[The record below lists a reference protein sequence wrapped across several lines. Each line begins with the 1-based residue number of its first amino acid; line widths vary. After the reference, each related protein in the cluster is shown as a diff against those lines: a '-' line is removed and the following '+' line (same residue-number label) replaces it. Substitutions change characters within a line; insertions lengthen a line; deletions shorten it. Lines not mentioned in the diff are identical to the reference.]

1 MNTDNPFIFQG
12 RARKINI
19 VSSDYGFGLAPGPVE
34 EIEQR
39 LTITANGRIWFS
51 GYHLGQSF
59 EKYVRGR
66 RKNFSIGKEAA
77 ARILNSVG
85 TYFSQEH
92 EIEFSTDIGIW
103 NMIITNDEGKP
114 YKYTGSSCCDFE
126 VDGADLS
133 DLIRDTL
140 GMPDLFVFDGNSKP
154 DRVDKIT
161 INYHRLTTAKPH
173 ALPNDLAEDC
183 QWDYSE
189 KLVLDRRTQTLEYTQ
204 DMGSD
209 GIVSRKYSGGDGV
222 IRLLD
227 DLDADRIFGCIAEN
241 DPGVIENSLET
252 KLYEIIVDFKK
263 RSQLV
268 INGTF
273 KQNGLPSDFPEL
285 AEGILNLMQRFGT
298 GEILNP
304 AFYNKTNRK
313 RDDYIFCS
321 VEFNDKGKSYYY
333 LTEDDTLKIGDKVVV
348 AVGDES
354 HLAIAKIIG
363 IEYFPEDQVPFPI
376 NRTKPILR
384 KCTKD
389 ELHAPQPIFVDFNED
404 L

>member
-1 MNTDNPFIFQG
+1 MNTDSPCIFQG
-12 RARKINI
+12 RASKINI
-19 VSSDYGFGLAPGPVE
+19 VSSDTGFGLAPGPEE

-39 LTITANGRIWFS
+39 LTITANGRVWFS
-51 GYHLGQSF
+51 GYHFHMGY
-59 EKYVRGR
+59 EKYLCGR

-77 ARILNSVG
+77 AGILNSVG

-92 EIEFSTDIGIW
+92 EIEFATDIGIW

-126 VDGADLS
+126 VDGIDLS

-140 GMPDLFVFDGNSKP
+140 GMPDLFVFDGNFKP

-161 INYHRLTTAKPH
+161 INYHRLTTANPH
-173 ALPNDLAEDC
+173 ALPNDLVEDC

-209 GIVSRKYSGGDGV
+209 GIVSRKYRGGDGV
-222 IRLLD
+222 VDLLD
-227 DLDADRIFGCIAEN
+227 GLDADSIFGCIAEN
-241 DPGVIENSLET
+241 DPDIIENALEI
-252 KLYEIIVDFKK
+252 KVYEIIVDFKK

-273 KQNGLPSDFPEL
+273 NQNGLPSDFPEL
-285 AEGILNLMQRFGT
+285 AEDILNLMQRFGT
-298 GEILNP
+298 GEILDP
-304 AFYNKTNRK
+304 AFYNRSNRK

-363 IEYFPEDQVPFPI
+363 IEYFPEEKVPFPI
-376 NRTKPILR
+376 NSTKPILR
-384 KCTKD
+384 KCT
-389 ELHAPQPIFVDFNED
+389 EGESHPPQPIIINFDEGF
-404 L
+404 

>member
-1 MNTDNPFIFQG
+1 MNTDEPFIFQG
-12 RARKINI
+12 SASKITIISNNI
-19 VSSDYGFGLAPGPVE
+19 SFGPCPEPDE
-34 EIEQR
+34 EVEQR
-39 LTITANGRIWFS
+39 LTINANGRVWFS
-51 GYHLGQSF
+51 GYNFGQGF
-59 EKYVRGR
+59 DQYVRGR
-66 RKNFSIGKEAA
+66 RKNFSIGNEAA
-77 ARILNSVG
+77 ARILDLVG
-85 TYFSQEH
+85 AYFSQER
-92 EIEFSTDIGIW
+92 EIEFVTDIGSW
-103 NMIITNDEGKP
+103 DLIITNAEGKL

-126 VDGADLS
+126 VDGVDLS

-140 GMPDLFVFDGNSKP
+140 GMHDLFIFDGNFKP

-161 INYHRLTTAKPH
+161 IDYHKQTTARPH
-173 ALPNDLAEDC
+173 ALINDLVGDC

-189 KLVLDRRTQTLEYTQ
+189 KLVLDRKTQTLEYLQ
-204 DMGSD
+204 DMGSE
-209 GIVSRKYSGGDGV
+209 GIISRKYIGGDGV
-222 IRLLD
+222 VDLLD
-227 DLDADRIFGCIAEN
+227 NLDADSIFDSIAEN
-241 DPGVIENSLET
+241 NPGLIENALET

-273 KQNGLPSDFPEL
+273 NQNGLPSDFPEL
-285 AEGILNLMQRFGT
+285 AEEILNFMQRFGT
-298 GEILNP
+298 GEILDP
-304 AFYNKTNRK
+304 AFYNKVNRK